1 MRELEIFGRLFIA
14 TRAEDG
20 WAIHYPGAEG
30 KRGPRFEIPIPHDV
44 VSPDELRRY
53 LADLCHEWAS
63 PLHPDVRWR
72 S

>member
-1 MRELEIFGRLFIA
+1 MRELEIFGRDFVA
-14 TRAEDG
+14 TRAADG
-20 WAIHYPGAEG
+20 WAIYYRGAEG

-44 VSPDELRRY
+44 VSSEALCRY

-63 PLHPDVRWR
+63 PEHPEVRWR

>member
-1 MRELEIFGRLFIA
+1 MRELEIFGRDFVA
-14 TRAEDG
+14 TQAADG
-20 WAIHYPGAEG
+20 WAIYYRGTEG

-44 VSPDELRRY
+44 VSPAALCRY

-63 PLHPDVRWR
+63 PEHPEVRWR

>member
-1 MRELEIFGRLFIA
+1 VRQLEIFGRHFVA

-20 WAIHYPGAEG
+20 WAVYYPGAEG
-30 KRGPRFEIPIPHDV
+30 KRGPRFEIPIPHDI
-44 VSPDELRRY
+44 VSPEELLRY

-63 PLHPDVRWR
+63 PRHPDVCWR